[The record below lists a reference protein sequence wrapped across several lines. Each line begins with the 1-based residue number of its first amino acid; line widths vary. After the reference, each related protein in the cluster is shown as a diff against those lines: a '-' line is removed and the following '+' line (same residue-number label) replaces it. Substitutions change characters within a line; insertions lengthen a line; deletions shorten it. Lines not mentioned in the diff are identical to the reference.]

1 MENNILKEFKQNA
14 IFRLKEG
21 ERMLYLAFDKISED
35 QLWQRAVPHGM
46 SLGNQLLHC
55 CGNMT
60 QYIIASL
67 GNKKDGRQRS
77 AEFETQGGATSSDL
91 LKKVTATVALAVET
105 IETTS
110 EEEYLRMR
118 KVQGFNL
125 SGVGAVLHAVEHFSY
140 HVGQVAFWVKQLTQ
154 SDLGFYDQQDLNQL
168 NS

>member
-21 ERMLYLAFDKISED
+21 ERMLYLAFDKIGED
-35 QLWQRAVPHGM
+35 QLWHRAFPQGM

-67 GNKKDGRQRS
+67 GNKKDTRQRS

-91 LKKVTATVALAVET
+91 LKKVTATVALAVE
-105 IETTS
+105 IIQTTS

-125 SGVGAVLHAVEHFSY
+125 SGVGVVLHAVEHFSY
-140 HVGQVAFWVKQLTQ
+140 HVGQVAFWVKELTT

>member
-1 MENNILKEFKQNA
+1 LWH
-14 IFRLKEG
+14 R
-21 ERMLYLAFDKISED
+21 AFP
-35 QLWQRAVPHGM
+35 QGM

-67 GNKKDGRQRS
+67 GNKKDTRQRS

-105 IETTS
+105 IQTTS

-125 SGVGAVLHAVEHFSY
+125 SGVGVVLHAVEHFSY
-140 HVGQVAFWVKQLTQ
+140 HVGQVAFWVKELTT